1 MPDNG
6 AAIVT
11 GGASGI
17 GEATCHALA
26 ARGLDVAV
34 ADLDP
39 EEAGRVVEAVT
50 AATDADATAVEV
62 DVSDEAAVEAA
73 VDAATDAF
81 GRLDVLVNNAAVA
94 SREADGPVTE
104 VEDAGFDFVTG
115 VNLRGPVYACKHA
128 IPAMLETGDGTGV
141 VVNNASVAALVA
153 EPGMD
158 VYTATKGALVSLTRS
173 IAVEY
178 APEIRANTVCPG
190 VVRTPMLESVLEET
204 DDAGDEGGAG
214 DANVNDADEADD
226 EAGAGDATDVPDN
239 LRRMIDDTPLGI
251 GDPDAIADAVA
262 FLATDRSRYVTGAT
276 IPVDGGFTAR

>member
-1 MPDNG
+1 MTGTNNR

-26 ARGLDVAV
+26 DRGLDVAV
-34 ADLDP
+34 ADLD
-39 EEAGRVVEAVT
+39 ADDAAAVAEAV
-50 AATDADATAVEV
+50 AAGADADVDAVGVEV

-73 VDAATDAF
+73 VERTVEAF

-94 SREADGPVTE
+94 SRQADGRVTE
-104 VEDAGFDFVTG
+104 VEDEGYEFITG

-128 IPAMLETGDGTGV
+128 IPAMRESGEGTGA

-173 IAVEY
+173 LAVEY

-190 VVRTPMLESVLEET
+190 VVRTPMLESVMEE
-204 DDAGDEGGAG
+204 DEAEGGG
-214 DANVNDADEADD
+214 GNDDGEDAES
-226 EAGAGDATDVPDN
+226 DVAAN
-239 LRRMIDDTPLGI
+239 LRRMVEDTPLGM
-251 GDPDAIADAVA
+251 GDPAAIADAIA
-262 FLATDRSRYVTGAT
+262 FLATERSRFVTGAT
-276 IPVDGGFTAR
+276 VPVDGGFTAR